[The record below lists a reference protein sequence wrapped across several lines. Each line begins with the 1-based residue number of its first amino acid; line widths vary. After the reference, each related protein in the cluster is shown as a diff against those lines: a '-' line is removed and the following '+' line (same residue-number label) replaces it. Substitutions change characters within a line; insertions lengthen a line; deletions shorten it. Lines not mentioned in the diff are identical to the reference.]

1 MKMILYVDDQAFLS
15 KILRHFLEEIG
26 GFELV
31 YARSVKEAREVIREN
46 GNKIQLCLIDIM
58 MPLER
63 DFEDPHDKVGHSTGL
78 RLSQWIKSELPDVRI
93 WAITVRYN
101 LTENELRNSGIS
113 KLITIPFDPNELL
126 QSINHNLS

>member
-1 MKMILYVDDQAFLS
+1 MILYVDDQAFLS

-26 GFELV
+26 GFELI
-31 YARSVKEAREVIREN
+31 YARSVEEAR
-46 GNKIQLCLIDIM
+46 KIITEQGRNIHLCLIDIM
-58 MPLER
+58 MPLEK
-63 DFEDPHDKVGHSTGL
+63 DLEDPHDKVGHSTGL
-78 RLSQWIKSELPDVRI
+78 RLSQWIKSELPDVHI

-101 LTENELRNSGIS
+101 LTDKELEKSGIS